1 MNDQRGALNLIY
13 ATHRGAPVGVTARR
27 WVISGNIAIIA
38 RYVSLSD
45 KYTMKP

>member
-1 MNDQRGALNLIY
+1 MNDQRGSLNLLCNTPWCAGWRHSAAMGYIWE
-13 ATHRGAPVGVTARR
+13 RR
-27 WVISGNIAIIA
+27 IIA